1 MSKNELNKNKGKE
14 KAVVAKNSQLITTK
28 KKSNNNTYDEKK
40 FKDWK
45 EKRRKE
51 EEEYKKNFPYES
63 DDTPQNPFFN
73 KIVKLNQNELKTFC
87 EKELQKRGYSS
98 IKNRNGFLYA
108 KGEVPVLLVAHL
120 DTVHAETVKEIYYNK
135 GRVYSP
141 QGIGG
146 DDRCG
151 IYMIL
156 KIVQKH
162 KCHVL
167 FTEDE
172 EIGCV
177 GANKFTKTTQ
187 FMNMPVNYIIEFDR
201 KNKNDAVFYNC
212 SNYDFIDFIIEND
225 EGFFKEAYG
234 SFSDICDIAP
244 YLGVAAVNLSC
255 GYYEAHTTKEYVVL
269 NEMETIISEA
279 KKIITKP
286 IEKPFVYIEK
296 PVSYATGYGKD
307 WYDYYDDY
315 YDDYYGYGS
324 TQKKEI
330 DSGEVTGDEDEYGN
344 VYMFQDRICTQE
356 KIFHLLFI
364 CKETG
369 WEKVAEICAVT
380 EYEAIGMFLNQCP
393 NYTRNDIVEVKQ
405 FK

>member
-1 MSKNELNKNKGKE
+1 MSKKELNKSKE
-14 KAVVAKNSQLITTK
+14 KAIIGKDRLIAIK
-28 KKSNNNTYDEKK
+28 KYNHDNAGKK
-40 FKDWK
+40 ILKEWK
-45 EKRRKE
+45 EIIKKA
-51 EEEYKKNFPYES
+51 EEEYRENFPYKS

-73 KIVKLNQNELKTFC
+73 KIVKLNQNKLKTFC

-120 DTVHAETVKEIYYNK
+120 DTVHAETVKEIYYTK
-135 GRVYSP
+135 GHVYSP

-172 EIGCV
+172 EIGGV
-177 GANKFTKTTQ
+177 GANKFTKTSQ
-187 FMNMPVNYIIEFDR
+187 FKNMPVNYIIEFDR
-201 KNKNDAVFYNC
+201 KDKNDAVFYNC
-212 SNYDFIDFIIEND
+212 SNHDFIDFITENN
-225 EGFFKEAYG
+225 EGFFKEAHGTY
-234 SFSDICDIAP
+234 SDICDIAP

-286 IEKPFVYIEK
+286 VEKPFVYTEK
-296 PVSYATGYGKD
+296 PVFYSKD

-315 YDDYYGYGS
+315 YGYGS
-324 TQKKEI
+324 NKKKEI